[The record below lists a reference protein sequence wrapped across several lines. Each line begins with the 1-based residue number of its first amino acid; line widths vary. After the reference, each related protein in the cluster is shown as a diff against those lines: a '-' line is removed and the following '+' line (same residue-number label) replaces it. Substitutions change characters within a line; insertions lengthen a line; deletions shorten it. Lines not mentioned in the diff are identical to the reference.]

1 MSDSTGSIR
10 IYGDPVLRKKAEP
23 VAEVDDDI
31 RDLAEHMIDAMFDNV
46 GLGLAA
52 PQVGVS
58 KRLIVIDTSFGE
70 DEEHIL
76 VLINPELI
84 ETEGEISMQEG
95 CLSVPGVFEELV
107 RPEIITVGF
116 VDTDGRKL
124 KIKAE
129 GMMSRVIQHE
139 MDHLEGVLFVDRLST
154 VKRSLLANTLKSM
167 AEDGI
172 ET

>member
-10 IYGDPVLRKKAEP
+10 IYGDPVLRIKAEP

-31 RDLAEHMIDAMFDNV
+31 RELVDRMVDAMFDNI

-58 KRLIVIDTSFGE
+58 KRLVVIDTSFGE

-76 VLINPELI
+76 VLINPEIL
-84 ETEGEISMQEG
+84 ETEGEVSLQEG
-95 CLSVPGVFEELV
+95 CLSVPGVFEDLV
-107 RPEIITVGF
+107 RPEKVIVRF

-124 KIKAE
+124 KVEAD
-129 GMMSRVIQHE
+129 GMLSRVIQHE

-154 VKRSLLANTLKSM
+154 VKRSLLANTLKTM
-167 AEDGI
+167 AEDGAD
-172 ET
+172 T